1 MSNPYSYSEDSFGG
15 GFADGFAAD
24 AQLSDRMAFIR
35 RTYLHV
41 FGGILAFIA
50 LETLYFTTPIGPAI
64 ANLIGP
70 NWWMALLGFIF
81 VSWIAERW
89 AHSGASVGKQYLG
102 LSLFVFAESIIFVP
116 LLMIAS
122 MQGPNIIP
130 TAAFLTMVVFG
141 ALTFL
146 VFVTKKD
153 FSFMRGFLFAGSIA
167 ALGLIFA
174 GMIFGF
180 NLGILFVGAMVLLLS
195 GYILYDTSNILH
207 HYRTDQ
213 HVGAALALFGSIAT
227 LFWYM
232 IRLVMIL
239 ANND

>member
-1 MSNPYSYSEDSFGG
+1 MSNPYSYAEDDFGG
-15 GFADGFAAD
+15 FGSGFAAD
-24 AQLSDRMAFIR
+24 AKLSERQAFIR

-41 FGGILAFIA
+41 FAGIMAFIG
-50 LETLYFTTPIGPAI
+50 LETLYFATPIGPAI
-64 ANLIGP
+64 AQLIGP

-102 LSLFVFAESIIFVP
+102 LALYVFAESVIFVP
-116 LLMIAS
+116 LLFIAS
-122 MQGPNIIP
+122 MQGASIIP

-141 ALTFL
+141 SLTFL

-153 FSFMRGFLFAGSIA
+153 FSFMRNFLFVGSIA
-167 ALGLIFA
+167 ALGIIFA
-174 GMIFGF
+174 GMIFSF
-180 NLGILFVGAMVLLLS
+180 NLGIVFVGAMVLLLC

-239 ANND
+239 ADND

>member
-1 MSNPYSYSEDSFGG
+1 MNQHAWADEGFGG
-15 GFADGFAAD
+15 GFAAD

-41 FGGILAFIA
+41 FGAILAFIG
-50 LETLYFTTPIGPAI
+50 LETLYFATPVGQQI
-64 ANLIGP
+64 AVLIGP
-70 NWWMALLGFIF
+70 NWWMALLAFIF

-89 AHSGASVGKQYLG
+89 AHSGASTQKQYLG
-102 LSLFVFAESIIFVP
+102 LALYVFAESIIFVP
-116 LLMIAS
+116 LLFIAQ
-122 MQGPNIIP
+122 MQGDSIIP

-141 ALTFL
+141 SLTFL

-153 FSFMRGFLFAGSIA
+153 FSFLRSLLFVGSIA
-167 ALGLIFA
+167 ALGIIFA
-174 GMIFGF
+174 SMIFSF
-180 NLGILFVGAMVLLLS
+180 NLGIVFVGAMVLLLC
-195 GYILYDTSNILH
+195 GFILYDTSNILH

-232 IRLVMIL
+232 IRLVMIF
-239 ANND
+239 ADE